1 MPQHTKW
8 MVVAGLAAI
17 AAIWLGGGF
26 WRLGEPYWRFRLTA
40 NPFGDE
46 GIEWIYIQ
54 VGCHGGPEAYSFLSA
69 SLETLLASG
78 GNDVEL
84 AGIVDGMV
92 CTADKRVREDL
103 LKLFQRYESGPA
115 AKGRYVAI
123 HAAKGLQSLHGEA
136 FTEAI
141 PLGSAY
147 RKFGVSNFASSPD
160 EQRAA
165 DERFWRLS
173 REIAGRFGDSSE
185 DE

>member
-1 MPQHTKW
+1 
-8 MVVAGLAAI
+8 MVVGGVAVI

-46 GIEWIYIQ
+46 GSEWIYSQ
-54 VGCHGGPEAYSFLSA
+54 VGCHGGPDAYAFLSA
-69 SLETLLASG
+69 SLEALLSSG

-84 AGIVDGMV
+84 SGIIDGMV
-92 CTADKRVREDL
+92 CTGDKRLREDL
-103 LKLFQRYESGPA
+103 LRLFQRYESEPA
-115 AKGRYVAI
+115 ATGRYVAI
-123 HAAKGLQSLHGEA
+123 HAAKGLQSLHGED

-147 RKFGVSNFASSPD
+147 RRFGVSNFAASPD

-165 DERFWRLS
+165 DERFRRLCA
-173 REIAGRFGDSSE
+173 EIAERFGGSRRD
-185 DE
+185 D